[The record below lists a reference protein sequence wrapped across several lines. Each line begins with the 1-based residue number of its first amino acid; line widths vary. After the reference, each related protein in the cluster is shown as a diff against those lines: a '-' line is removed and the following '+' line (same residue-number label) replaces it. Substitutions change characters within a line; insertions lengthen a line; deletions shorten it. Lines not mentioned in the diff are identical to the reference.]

1 MYCGVLRAP
10 QLLWEYHILLCI
22 SCLHFLFGH
31 LRKRVIYYYFFFI
44 PFFILLHITEIFLL
58 LVSPPVYI
66 AIWVFLPATPSFRK
80 ETSVCPLN
88 SKFEHRFH
96 VQIKLRQQTFYS
108 VLSIIYIFNG
118 HLLNIQGQEDH

>member
-1 MYCGVLRAP
+1 MWGIEGSPTSLGISYSTMYFMSPLSFWTSEKESH
-10 QLLWEYHILLCI
+10 LLL
-22 SCLHFLFGH
+22 
-31 LRKRVIYYYFFFI
+31 FFFHSI
-44 PFFILLHITEIFLL
+44 FHSTAHHRNFLL